1 MASYYHQW
9 IGLEG
14 LQALLPNHLSKNY
27 YDVFFSEAVNFSEFE
42 QEVLNRILARESRGR
57 VGGFF
62 FKNKRFGGIRKRIK
76 MTLRGGVI
84 SSPAFMEVRNSVA
97 LGKIGLEPRLEFV
110 VFYRKAGLLSGVF
123 VAYRYLD
130 GYIGMREVL
139 GGEGAD
145 IELFIEK
152 LISLMAELTGCGVFH
167 LDFHLD
173 NVMFCRGSG
182 ELRAVDFEY
191 AVLFGSDL
199 PNIEVSS
206 RLFGFQAAF
215 LLYHNKSLSP
225 FVKGSFMRL
234 LQLRFSDIVSH
245 RNFLDEFFLVRDL
258 CAQDDGGL
266 GLRQHR
272 RTILDEFSF

>member
-14 LQALLPNHLSKNY
+14 LQVLLPNRLSKSS
-27 YDVFFSEAVNFSEFE
+27 YDVFFSEAVNFPEFE

-57 VGGFF
+57 IGGLF

-84 SSPAFMEVRNSVA
+84 SSPTFMEIKNSVA
-97 LGKIGLEPRLEFV
+97 LANIGLEPRLEFV

-130 GYIGMREVL
+130 GFIGMREVL
-139 GGEGAD
+139 GGEGEN
-145 IELFIEK
+145 IEFFIGK

-173 NVMFCRGSG
+173 NVMFCRSSG

-215 LLYHNKSLSP
+215 LLYHNRSLSP
-225 FVKGSFMRL
+225 FVEGAFIRL
-234 LQLRFSDIVSH
+234 LPLRFSDLVSH
-245 RNFLDEFFLVRDL
+245 QSFWDEFCLVRDL

-266 GLRQHR
+266 GLRRHR
-272 RTILDEFSF
+272 KTILDEFSF